1 MSRRTTSLAV
11 ASLAAASFIMLGSA
25 SASAKDHADW
35 ALDFI
40 DNSASN
46 EFAGTDE
53 KCFMTWEEPQ
63 VLSVDGATVEVPAWS
78 GRTKGA
84 CFFILSL
91 QKAKGYS
98 EIDIRK
104 IWGVYGLTSD
114 NIFDWINMS
123 PATGAP
129 PPHPDDETSF
139 RRVNRAL
146 DIQKGD
152 VLAIGATSTY
162 AGHTVIIA
170 GPAKEIFPQILPRYS
185 GTRQYAV
192 PIVDSTSSS
201 HGCLAPAADPEKDY
215 SDSRWDGPCTGGH
228 MEAGA
233 GTATMRVYTDSIT
246 GLLLGYTWS
255 VTSST
260 TSYYS
265 PLTRPYR
272 IGRLFKLPEPAST
285 EPPPPP
291 P

>member
-1 MSRRTTSLAV
+1 MTRRTTSLAV
-11 ASLAAASFIMLGSA
+11 ASLAAASLIMLGSA
-25 SASAKDHADW
+25 SASAKDHTDW

-40 DNSASN
+40 DSAVSN
-46 EFAGTDE
+46 EFASGDE

-63 VLSVDGATVEVPAWS
+63 VLSVGGETVEVPAWS
-78 GRTKGA
+78 GRTRGA

-91 QKAKGYS
+91 QKAKGYT
-98 EIDIRK
+98 EQDFLT
-104 IWGVYGLTSD
+104 IWGAKSPTSD
-114 NIFDWINMS
+114 YLFDLIDMS

-170 GPAKEIFPQILPRYS
+170 GPAREILPQLSPRYS
-185 GTRQYAV
+185 GTKQYAV

-201 HGCLAPAADPEKDY
+201 HGCLEEGNQYA
-215 SDSRWDGPCTGGH
+215 DSRWDGPCTGGH
-228 MEAGA
+228 MDAGA
-233 GTATMRVYTDSIT
+233 GKATMRVYTDSIT
-246 GLLLGYTWS
+246 GILLGYTWS
-255 VTSST
+255 VTAST

-265 PLTRPYR
+265 PMTRPYR
-272 IGRLFKLPEPAST
+272 VGRLFKLPDPIST
-285 EPPPPP
+285 DPPPPP

>member
-1 MSRRTTSLAV
+1 MAV

-35 ALDFI
+35 ALDFL
-40 DNSASN
+40 DHTVSN
-46 EFAGTDE
+46 EFAGSDE

-63 VLSVDGATVEVPAWS
+63 TLSVDGETVQVPAWS

-84 CFFILSL
+84 CFFVLSL
-91 QKAKGYS
+91 QKAKGYT
-98 EIDIRK
+98 EQDFLAF
-104 IWGVYGLTSD
+104 WGVKSPTSD
-114 NIFDWINMS
+114 YIFDLINMS

-129 PPHPDDETSF
+129 SPSPDDETHF

-162 AGHTVIIA
+162 AGHTVIVT
-170 GPAKEIFPQILPRYS
+170 GPAKEIFPQVMPRYS

-201 HGCLAPAADPEKDY
+201 HGCVDPDSENNEY
-215 SDSRWDGPCTGGH
+215 ADSRWDGPCTGGH
-228 MEAGA
+228 MEAGI
-233 GTATMRVYTDSIT
+233 GTATMRVYTESAS

-255 VTSST
+255 VTASN

-272 IGRLFKLPEPAST
+272 IGRLIKLPDPQST

>member
-1 MSRRTTSLAV
+1 MAV

-40 DNSASN
+40 DSAVSN
-46 EFAGTDE
+46 EFAGSDE

-98 EIDIRK
+98 EQDFLGF
-104 IWGVYGLTSD
+104 WGVKSPTSD
-114 NIFDWINMS
+114 YIFDLINMS

-129 PPHPDDETSF
+129 SPSADDETHF

-162 AGHTVIIA
+162 AGHTVIIT
-170 GPAKEIFPQILPRYS
+170 GPAKEIFPQVMPRYS

-201 HGCLAPAADPEKDY
+201 HGCLDGDNEYA
-215 SDSRWDGPCTGGH
+215 DSRWDGPCTGGH

-233 GTATMRVYTDSIT
+233 GTATMRVYTESVS

-255 VTSST
+255 VTASN

-265 PLTRPYR
+265 PMTRPYR
-272 IGRLFKLPEPAST
+272 IGRLFKLPDPQST

>member
-40 DNSASN
+40 DSSASN
-46 EFAGTDE
+46 EFAGTGE
-53 KCFMTWEEPQ
+53 QCFMTWEEPQ
-63 VLSVDGATVEVPAWS
+63 VLSVDEVTVEVPAWS

-84 CFFILSL
+84 CFFTLSL
-91 QKAKGYS
+91 QKAMGYS
-98 EIDIRK
+98 EKDILANFGARSP
-104 IWGVYGLTSD
+104 TSD
-114 NIFDWINMS
+114 YYFDMINAS
-123 PATGAP
+123 PAVGAP
-129 PPHPDDETSF
+129 PGLFDSYF

-185 GTRQYAV
+185 GTRQFAV

-215 SDSRWDGPCTGGH
+215 SDSRWDGPCTGGN

-233 GTATMRVYTDSIT
+233 GTATMRLYADSIT
-246 GLLLGYTWS
+246 GYLLGYTWS

-265 PLTRPYR
+265 PMTRPYR
-272 IGRLFKLPEPAST
+272 VGRLFKLPDPIST
-285 EPPPPP
+285 EDPPPPP
-291 P
+291 